1 MSLLTVILK
10 WFVDSDIASATIR
23 EGKLIREEDIECRPE
38 KVPVQY
44 WTKISIYAWCITTLV
59 MMRGW
64 WWKMLL
70 RERQKWMFGCAACA
84 SMICMMEESP

>member
-23 EGKLIREEDIECRPE
+23 ESKLISEEDIEYSPE
-38 KVPVQY
+38 KVPVQF
-44 WTKISIYAWCITTLV
+44 WTKISIYAWCVTTLV

-70 RERQKWMFGCAACA
+70 QKWMFGCAACA